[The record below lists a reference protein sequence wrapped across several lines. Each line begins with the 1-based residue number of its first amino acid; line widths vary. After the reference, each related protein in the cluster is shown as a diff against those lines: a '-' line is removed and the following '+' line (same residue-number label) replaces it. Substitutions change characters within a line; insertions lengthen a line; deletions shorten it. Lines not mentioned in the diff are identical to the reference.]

1 MSEYF
6 SNYPKIAYD
15 ITGTNNT
22 NPDFTVAVNL
32 MVRNKI
38 RDAVESDITIF
49 YPYVVPEG
57 MRQDVLAYQ
66 YYGDTQYTWSI
77 LLVNNIIDPYWE
89 WPLSYKD
96 FRGYIITKYGSVEKS
111 QTTVHQYLKQARAR
125 VETTGTSDPIP
136 VYNLEVDYETYS
148 STNIEERSIVY
159 KYEYEQDLNEARREI
174 QLIDVNYIASVQDEI
189 RRLFR

>member
-49 YPYVVPEG
+49 YPYIVSEG
-57 MRQDVLAYQ
+57 MRPDVLAYQ

-125 VETTGTSDPIP
+125 VESSGTSDPIP
-136 VYNLEVDYETYS
+136 VYNLEVDYQTYS

-174 QLIDVNYIASVQDEI
+174 HMIDLNYIASVQDEI
-189 RRLFR
+189 RMLFR

>member
-49 YPYVVPEG
+49 YPYIVSEG
-57 MRQDVLAYQ
+57 MRPDVLAYQ

-96 FRGYIITKYGSVEKS
+96 FRGYVVTKYGSIEKA
-111 QTTVHQYLKQARAR
+111 QTTVHQYFKQARAR

-136 VYNLEVDYETYS
+136 VYNLDVDYETYS

>member
-57 MRQDVLAYQ
+57 MRPDVLAYQ

-96 FRGYIITKYGSVEKS
+96 FRGYVCI
-111 QTTVHQYLKQARAR
+111 
-125 VETTGTSDPIP
+125 
-136 VYNLEVDYETYS
+136 
-148 STNIEERSIVY
+148 
-159 KYEYEQDLNEARREI
+159 
-174 QLIDVNYIASVQDEI
+174 
-189 RRLFR
+189 

>member
-49 YPYVVPEG
+49 YPYIVSEG
-57 MRQDVLAYQ
+57 MRPDVLAYQ

-111 QTTVHQYLKQARAR
+111 QTTVNQYLKQARAR
-125 VETTGTSDPIP
+125 VESSGTSDPIP
-136 VYNLEVDYETYS
+136 VYNLEVDYQTYS

>member
-38 RDAVESDITIF
+38 RDAIESDVTIF
-49 YPYVVPEG
+49 YPYIVSEG
-57 MRQDVLAYQ
+57 MRPDVLAYQ

-125 VETTGTSDPIP
+125 VESSGSSDPIP
-136 VYNLEVDYETYS
+136 VYNLEVDYQTYS

-174 QLIDVNYIASVQDEI
+174 QLIDVNYIARVQDEI

>member
-15 ITGTNNT
+15 ITGTNST

-38 RDAVESDITIF
+38 RDAVENDVTIF
-49 YPYVVPEG
+49 YPYIVPEDET
-57 MRQDVLAYQ
+57 RCFDYQ

-89 WPLSYKD
+89 CPLSYKD
-96 FRGYIITKYGSVEKS
+96 FRGYVVTKYGSIEKA

-148 STNIEERSIVY
+148 GTNIEERSIVY
-159 KYEYEQDLNEARREI
+159 KYEYEQDLNEEERY
-174 QLIDVNYIASVQDEI
+174 N
-189 RRLFR
+189 

>member
-49 YPYVVPEG
+49 YPYIVPE
-57 MRQDVLAYQ
+57 
-66 YYGDTQYTWSI
+66 
-77 LLVNNIIDPYWE
+77 
-89 WPLSYKD
+89 
-96 FRGYIITKYGSVEKS
+96 
-111 QTTVHQYLKQARAR
+111 
-125 VETTGTSDPIP
+125 
-136 VYNLEVDYETYS
+136 
-148 STNIEERSIVY
+148 
-159 KYEYEQDLNEARREI
+159 
-174 QLIDVNYIASVQDEI
+174 
-189 RRLFR
+189 

>member
-1 MSEYF
+1 MTEYF

-49 YPYVVPEG
+49 YPYIVSEG
-57 MRQDVLAYQ
+57 MRPDVLAYQ

-111 QTTVHQYLKQARAR
+111 QTTVNQYLKQARAR
-125 VETTGTSDPIP
+125 VETSGTSDPIP
-136 VYNLEVDYETYS
+136 VYNLEVDYQTYS
-148 STNIEERSIVY
+148 RTNIEERSIVY

>member
-49 YPYVVPEG
+49 YPYIVSEG
-57 MRQDVLAYQ
+57 MRPDVLAYQ

-96 FRGYIITKYGSVEKS
+96 FRGYITTKYGSIEKA
-111 QTTVHQYLKQARAR
+111 QTTVL
-125 VETTGTSDPIP
+125 IW
-136 VYNLEVDYETYS
+136 
-148 STNIEERSIVY
+148 
-159 KYEYEQDLNEARREI
+159 DLVLGLS
-174 QLIDVNYIASVQDEI
+174 QT
-189 RRLFR
+189 RL

>member
-1 MSEYF
+1 MSEFF
-6 SNYPKIAYD
+6 SNYPKIGYD

-32 MVRNKI
+32 MVRNKV
-38 RDAVESDITIF
+38 RDAVEDDITVF

-57 MRQDVLAYQ
+57 MRPDVLAYQ

-96 FRGYIITKYGSVEKS
+96 LRGYIITKYGSIEQS

-125 VETTGTSDPIP
+125 VESSGTSDSIP

-148 STNIEERSIVY
+148 NTNIEERSIVY

-174 QLIDVNYIASVQDEI
+174 ELIDVNYIASIQDEV